1 VIAKKLEDEKTSK
14 KRAFVDQGWQKATS
28 FPAAAA
34 AAVGNY
40 LLPILPTDLFTS
52 PSRAGSSEAGKQD

>member
-28 FPAAAA
+28 FPAAA
-34 AAVGNY
+34 VGNY